1 MKGDILIIED
11 TQEWRET
18 LRSLL
23 ESEGYRVFEASTAA
37 EAMELLISKPFHL
50 ALVDIS
56 LRYQD
61 ESDESGMHLLEA
73 MKKRGL
79 DRVVKSIVI
88 SGYGTRRRMRRA
100 FVDYDVADFI
110 PKEEFDTE
118 EFLEIVRRVF
128 ETEIKVNPD
137 LKILPPDLNL
147 PALFV
152 NMTIEGKR
160 IRKRNTSDVERYADE
175 LKDLLRRLFYS
186 AESILVSPISK
197 GFSGT
202 GVLRVQAVYKDSG
215 VSAPMI
221 VKFGDKT
228 QIEQEYKHFKR
239 YVEGFIGAGRT
250 ASIVDHRYTNSLGG
264 IIYQFLG
271 TDVGSWTNLGD
282 YYRTHSI
289 DEIEQ
294 VFRDLFYVTTA
305 NWYAN
310 RSSIEPLPLIQTYL
324 DYWGIAD
331 LEHLKE
337 LIFIGKLK
345 RYKSQG
351 DELQLVGLPKTK
363 IANPFQLLQQRPW
376 IYLTIQCITHG
387 DLNLQNVLVD
397 KSGST
402 WLIDFYSTGRGH
414 ILRDITE
421 LETQIKLLLSDE
433 ASLEDLFLLEK
444 FLSQDRFFSEITY
457 PRPFPEDLPE
467 TVKKI
472 YQSVGFLRFIAS
484 ELVKPQRI
492 EDFGEY
498 QVAVAIQSLNLARM
512 LSLTEKQRLHALIS
526 ASFALQSATAQ

>member
-1 MKGDILIIED
+1 MKGDVLIIED
-11 TQEWRET
+11 TQEWREM
-18 LRSLL
+18 LRNLL
-23 ESEGYRVFEASTAA
+23 EAEGYRVFEASTAA
-37 EAMELLISKPFHL
+37 EAMELLTSRPFHL

-61 ESDESGMHLLEA
+61 ESDESGMHLLAA
-73 MKKRGL
+73 MKKHGL
-79 DRVVKSIVI
+79 DRVVRSIVI

-118 EFLEIVRRVF
+118 EFLAIVQRVF
-128 ETEIKVNPD
+128 ETEIKINPD
-137 LKILPPDLNL
+137 LKILPPDLDF
-147 PALFV
+147 PSLFV
-152 NMTIEGKR
+152 NMTIGGKR
-160 IRKRNTSDVERYADE
+160 IRKRNSLEAERYANE
-175 LKDLLRRLFYS
+175 LKELLRRLFYS
-186 AESILVSPISK
+186 ADSILVSPISK
-197 GFSGT
+197 GFSGA

-221 VKFGDKT
+221 VKFGDRT
-228 QIEQEYKHFKR
+228 QIDQEYKRFKR

-250 ASIVDHRYTNSLGG
+250 ASIVDNRYTNSLGG

-282 YYRTHSI
+282 YYRTHSL
-289 DEIEQ
+289 DDIEKT
-294 VFRDLFYVTTA
+294 FRDLFYVTTA

-324 DYWGIAD
+324 DYWG
-331 LEHLKE
+331 LENLDHLQE
-337 LIFIGKLK
+337 LVFVGKLK

-351 DELQLVGLPKTK
+351 NLLQLAGQPHLT
-363 IANPFQLLQQRPW
+363 IANPFPLLRQRSW
-376 IYLTIQCITHG
+376 IYLTVQCITHG

-397 KSGST
+397 NSGST

-421 LETQIKLLLSDE
+421 LETQIKLLLSDDVPLDE
-433 ASLEDLFLLEK
+433 LIKLERLLA
-444 FLSQDRFFSEITY
+444 QDRLFSEVTY
-457 PRPFPEDLPE
+457 PRTISDDFPETL
-467 TVKKI
+467 KKI
-472 YQSVGFLRFIAS
+472 YHSVSLLRFITS

-498 QVAVAIQSLNLARM
+498 QVAIAMQSLNLARM

-526 ASFALQSATAQ
+526 ASFALQSTTA

>member
-11 TQEWRET
+11 TQEWRES

-37 EAMELLISKPFHL
+37 EAMELLTSRPFHI

-61 ESDESGMHLLEA
+61 ENDESGMNLLAA

-79 DRVVKSIVI
+79 DRVVQSIVI

-100 FVDYDVADFI
+100 FVDYNVADFI
-110 PKEEFDTE
+110 PKDEFDTE
-118 EFLEIVRRVF
+118 EFLDIVRRVF
-128 ETEIKVNPD
+128 ETEVKVNPN
-137 LKILPPDLNL
+137 LTILPPDLNF
-147 PALFV
+147 PSLFV
-152 NMTIEGKR
+152 NTTIEGKR
-160 IRKRNTSDVERYADE
+160 IRKRNTPEVDRYANE
-175 LKDLLRRLFYS
+175 LKELLRRLFYS
-186 AESILVSPISK
+186 ADSILVSPISK

-228 QIEQEYKHFKR
+228 QIDQEYKRFKR

-264 IIYQFLG
+264 IVYQFLG

-282 YYRTHSI
+282 YYRTHSL

-294 VFRDLFYVTTA
+294 TFRDLFYVTTA

-310 RSSIEPLPLIQTYL
+310 RSSIEPMPLIQTYL
-324 DYWGIAD
+324 DYWGIESLD
-331 LEHLKE
+331 HLQE
-337 LIFIGKLK
+337 LVFIGKLK

-351 DELQLVGLPKTK
+351 NMFHLAGQPQLA
-363 IANPFQLLQQRPW
+363 IANPFPLLQQRSW

-402 WLIDFYSTGRGH
+402 WLIDFYGTGRGH

-433 ASLEDLFLLEK
+433 ASLDDLFLLEK
-444 FLSQDRFFSEITY
+444 RLAQDRLFSEITY
-457 PRPFPEDLPE
+457 PRLIPEDLPE

-472 YQSVGFLRFIAS
+472 YQSVGLLRFIAS
-484 ELVKPQRI
+484 DLVKPQRI
-492 EDFGEY
+492 EGFGEY
-498 QVAVAIQSLNLARM
+498 QVTIAMQSLNLARM
-512 LSLTEKQRLHALIS
+512 LYLTEKQRLHALIS